1 MLSGVV
7 FLDKPLGWTSRRAV
21 NEVMRAFGGK
31 KAGIKAGH
39 GGTLDPLATGMLP
52 ILLGEATRFASL
64 GLDASKVYEV
74 TFDLSYQTNTL
85 DCEGD
90 VVNRYEAL
98 ADDDAICSVI
108 NSFLGIQQQT
118 PPVYSAIKID
128 GKRAHELARA
138 GKNVEIKPRQV
149 EIYQIEILSITFPLV
164 SLRVN
169 CSKGTYV
176 RSLADDIGTK
186 LGMGGCVT
194 MLRRISTGG
203 WPAAL
208 MVTPEELEERR
219 EACIL
224 PLADWLRSLPR
235 IELTEALARRF
246 LQGQRIACD
255 TPVATGKLAAIF
267 HGELLLGTAEVK
279 QGEQLPV
286 LHPKRILPTAQRSI

>member
-1 MLSGVV
+1 VLSGVV
-7 FLDKPLGWTSRRAV
+7 FLDKPLGWTSRKAV
-21 NEVMRAFGGK
+21 NEVMRLFGGK

-64 GLDASKVYEV
+64 GLDATKVYEV
-74 TFDLSYQTNTL
+74 TLDLSYQTDTL
-85 DCEGD
+85 DREGE
-90 VVNRYEAL
+90 VVARYDTSVG
-98 ADDDAICSVI
+98 DDEIRTAVS
-108 NSFLGIQQQT
+108 SFVGIQQQT

-138 GKNVEIKPRQV
+138 GKEVEIKPREI
-149 EIYQIEILSITFPLV
+149 EIYAIDILGIEFPSV
-164 SLRVN
+164 SLRVS
-169 CSKGTYV
+169 CSKGTYI
-176 RSLADDIGTK
+176 RSLSDDIGTR

-203 WPAAL
+203 WPAEL

-224 PLADWLRSLPR
+224 PLADWLRALPR
-235 IELTEALARRF
+235 IELAEPLARRF

-255 TPVATGKLAAIF
+255 TAVASGELAAIF

-279 QGEQLPV
+279 QGERSPV
-286 LHPKRILPTAQRSI
+286 LHPKRILPTAQRSL